1 MRPNVGRARTRAC
14 LVGLA
19 IAATACGERPTPG
32 ETAVVPLR
40 TRWPVV
46 SAIALVDSGPL
57 APAKIETSDGWIVI
71 TRLDFSDDYRDRYSH
86 PRMFI
91 TPAQAGRWVQRIR
104 ATVDSTSPSS
114 APRDTTALPVLGRG
128 ATWVYGKRM
137 SGGGEPAVSRLDFT
151 MCDTYGGFSS
161 VDDRML
167 LRIAGVFE
175 AAARL
180 ASANTPVPRPPT
192 LNRPYFASEV
202 GCPAIPRLENV
213 RPSYPDLPVGV
224 PRLAHEVGVRVIV
237 DTSGQV
243 ESHSIEVLPDTP
255 DIFADAA
262 RRLVA
267 HWRFSPPRIGEWPVR
282 QVAHIVLSFD
292 PDIRP
297 DREVMFESLGSRPEP
312 RLFFDA
318 APDGRVRITHG
329 SQEPDGSLKG
339 MREWFEPEL
348 LRSWVQRVDSLLADD
363 AVHPRIWRQ
372 PLTGY
377 PGVGEGYFPGGG
389 TLAAM
394 YPGAV
399 FARDSVSRPD
409 TVLHLRAQ
417 LAGCTSTYYWG
428 ERIDTSF
435 LRRVRRAIVIAK
447 GNEPSPAPIP
457 DRVYDANEVAC
468 AVRLAKV
475 EVHDPRFPYVRVM
488 PRLGPYP
495 AMMRAEN
502 ARSEVMASFIVDT
515 IGRAEVGSLVAM
527 PGSDRR
533 AVAAL
538 QQEIDTFVFSHAT
551 RGGKRVRQRVVQT
564 WVFAPPPRC
573 VNEMAS
579 LECEHTY
586 SKEKR

>member
-1 MRPNVGRARTRAC
+1 
-14 LVGLA
+14 
-19 IAATACGERPTPG
+19 
-32 ETAVVPLR
+32 
-40 TRWPVV
+40 
-46 SAIALVDSGPL
+46 
-57 APAKIETSDGWIVI
+57 
-71 TRLDFSDDYRDRYSH
+71 
-86 PRMFI
+86 MFI
-91 TPAQAGRWVQRIR
+91 TPAQAGRWAQRIR
-104 ATVDSTSPSS
+104 ATVDSTKSPG

-137 SGGGEPAVSRLDFT
+137 SGGREPAVTRLDFT
-151 MCDTYGGFSS
+151 LCDTYGGVSS

-180 ASANTPVPRPPT
+180 ASADTPVPRPPT

-202 GCPAIPRLENV
+202 GCPAVPRLENV
-213 RPSYPDLPVGV
+213 RPSYPDLPAGA

-243 ESHSIEVLPDTP
+243 ESHSVEVLPDTP
-255 DIFADAA
+255 EIFADAA
-262 RRLVA
+262 RKLLA

-282 QVAHIVLSFD
+282 QVAHVVLSFD
-292 PDIRP
+292 PDARP
-297 DREVMFESLGSRPEP
+297 AREVMFESLGSRPEP

-318 APDGRVRITHG
+318 AMDGRVRVTHG

-348 LRSWVQRVDSLLADD
+348 LLTWVQRADSMLADD
-363 AVHPRIWRQ
+363 AVHPVIWRQ
-372 PLTGY
+372 PPGGY
-377 PGVGEGYFPGGG
+377 PGIGEGYFPGGG

-399 FARDSVSRPD
+399 FARDSTSRPD
-409 TVLHLRAQ
+409 TILHPRAQ
-417 LAGCTSTYYWG
+417 LAGCTSTFYWG
-428 ERIDTSF
+428 ERIDAAF
-435 LRRVRRAIVIAK
+435 LQRVRRAVTIAK
-447 GNEPSPAPIP
+447 RNQPVPAPIP
-457 DRVYDANEVAC
+457 DRVYDADEVAC
-468 AVRLAKV
+468 GARLANIDV
-475 EVHDPRFPYVRVM
+475 RDPRFPYVRDRQ
-488 PRLGPYP
+488 RLGPYP
-495 AMMRAEN
+495 ETMRAEN

-515 IGRAEVGSLVAM
+515 VGRAEAGSLVAM

-533 AVAAL
+533 AVGAL
-538 QQEIDTFVFSHAT
+538 QQEIDTFLFTHAT
-551 RGGKRVRQRVVQT
+551 RGGRRVRQRVVQT
-564 WVFAPPPRC
+564 WVFAPSPRC